1 MIILDGNEITKQEM
15 EAVNVESISSIDVL
29 KDKSATRIYGDKGK
43 DGVIIITLKKSV
55 DNNLIDE
62 NQQYKDCSVSVCH
75 KSKPG
80 EYIWEVKDFTLKE
93 FREEFRK
100 LPVIEDMVVVTS
112 FPNDIKPEMVD
123 ALKNTLRKERAL
135 KVNMKTKSAE

>member
-1 MIILDGNEITKQEM
+1 M